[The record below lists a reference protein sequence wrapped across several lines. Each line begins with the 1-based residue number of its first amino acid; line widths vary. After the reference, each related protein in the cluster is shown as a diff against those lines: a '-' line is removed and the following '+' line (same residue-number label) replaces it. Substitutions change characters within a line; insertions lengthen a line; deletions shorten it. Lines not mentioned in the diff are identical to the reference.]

1 MFSLTMEVYFKS
13 IKAFSAKDFPL
24 DLRSLHLSFLFHL
37 IFFRVFKFWFHIMS
51 IKKCRHIYITTL
63 NVRSISMQNFK
74 TIVTENQ
81 ILVMEFS
88 ESLIKI
94 EFLDSH

>member
-37 IFFRVFKFWFHIMS
+37 IFFGFLSFSFTLCHLKNVDTHIS
-51 IKKCRHIYITTL
+51 
-63 NVRSISMQNFK
+63 Q
-74 TIVTENQ
+74 Q
-81 ILVMEFS
+81 
-88 ESLIKI
+88 
-94 EFLDSH
+94 